1 VKLGPGRR
9 EALFVVA
16 ASVALVALA
25 GLLPPTFFE
34 GRDWLQLHLPNKVH
48 AAESLR
54 GGDLPL
60 WNPYA
65 SLGRPF
71 LADTEAA
78 VLYPPN
84 LLYLALDPS
93 SALLLLTL
101 AHFVLGLVGMLA
113 LGRALGME
121 RWAAW
126 LAGACFLWSAPLV
139 ARLSAGQVPYA
150 HATCYVPLLF
160 LLALRLQDTFSLARL
175 AALASALA
183 LQLLC
188 GHPQIAWVT
197 WLGLG
202 AFLLGRA
209 LPPTGQPLRA
219 AATGIGGLGLGLLVA
234 FALAGPM
241 LLPFLELASQGN
253 RSAPSVIFS
262 SGGTQEWWQ
271 WTSLVLPDGGRR
283 VFHWEVNLYAGL
295 LPVVAGVAGLLRLRD
310 PNVRGLLL
318 AGVAGALVAA
328 GTRTPA
334 FALLYHTVP
343 GLSSF
348 HIHSRA
354 AMLVVFA
361 LIVGAGMF
369 LSARDTLPTGA
380 RVLGQG
386 RRPQAGAL
394 GVGVAVALAGPLVF
408 RLAAPA
414 PGAAQEPFPLTR
426 LALAAA
432 VAALAAATLLLRPG
446 RARLGARVA
455 LAAVVL
461 AELGLATGVARRTW
475 HFPVSTARERPLFEA
490 LLGAGLYDA
499 TGVPPRIA
507 LPPWIVRQNA
517 GLLYKWAD
525 VAGYNALTLNRVWV
539 YLHETLELTAP
550 LDENTYPSR
559 HIYDHGPFP
568 YDSMNLVAGWRTEPR
583 PSRPAAEVVGWQPPP
598 GQPVLR
604 RASDPRAYL
613 AGSVRRV
620 PHWRAA
626 VAAMAEGHD
635 FHRVPL
641 VETDTGLASS
651 DEATPEDTGRVEIT
665 SFDPERVVLET
676 QSATP
681 ALLVLAEAW
690 YPGWTASVDGAPA
703 PCVPANAWMRAVEV
717 PAGTHRVELRFHSRW
732 LGPGALLALLT
743 AGVLTLLVR
752 RERGASAEPAQ
763 S

>member
-1 VKLGPGRR
+1 MKLGAGRR

-54 GGDLPL
+54 GGELPL

-101 AHFVLGLVGMLA
+101 AHFILGLVGMLA

-160 LLALRLQDTFSLARL
+160 LLALRLQDAFSLARL
-175 AALASALA
+175 AALASTLA

-241 LLPFLELASQGN
+241 LLPFLELASEGN
-253 RSAPSVIFS
+253 RSAPSVVFS

-271 WTSLVLPDGGRR
+271 WTSLALPDGGRR
-283 VFHWEVNLYAGL
+283 IFHWEVNLYAGL

-310 PNVRGLLL
+310 PDVRGLLL

-334 FALLYHTVP
+334 FALLYYVVP

-361 LIVGAGMF
+361 LVLGAGLF
-369 LSARDTLPTGA
+369 LS
-380 RVLGQG
+380 RVVPPGRAAVGLG
-386 RRPQAGAL
+386 L
-394 GVGVAVALAGPLVF
+394 GVAVVVASPLVF

-414 PGAAQEPFPLTR
+414 PL
-426 LALAAA
+426 
-432 VAALAAATLLLRPG
+432 
-446 RARLGARVA
+446 
-455 LAAVVL
+455 
-461 AELGLATGVARRTW
+461 
-475 HFPVSTARERPLFEA
+475 S
-490 LLGAGLYDA
+490 
-499 TGVPPRIA
+499 PPRWRPS
-507 LPPWIVRQNA
+507 LPPR
-517 GLLYKWAD
+517 
-525 VAGYNALTLNRVWV
+525 
-539 YLHETLELTAP
+539 
-550 LDENTYPSR
+550 
-559 HIYDHGPFP
+559 
-568 YDSMNLVAGWRTEPR
+568 
-583 PSRPAAEVVGWQPPP
+583 
-598 GQPVLR
+598 
-604 RASDPRAYL
+604 
-613 AGSVRRV
+613 
-620 PHWRAA
+620 
-626 VAAMAEGHD
+626 
-635 FHRVPL
+635 
-641 VETDTGLASS
+641 SS
-651 DEATPEDTGRVEIT
+651 
-665 SFDPERVVLET
+665 
-676 QSATP
+676 
-681 ALLVLAEAW
+681 
-690 YPGWTASVDGAPA
+690 
-703 PCVPANAWMRAVEV
+703 
-717 PAGTHRVELRFHSRW
+717 
-732 LGPGALLALLT
+732 
-743 AGVLTLLVR
+743 
-752 RERGASAEPAQ
+752 
-763 S
+763 